1 MDPFQAPYFLIMTPV
16 DSHVDIRSE
25 ADIPERWRAGPIGAL
40 LRYHALGA
48 PLPGRADK
56 PELLIGMCMDSR
68 KHLRIPDNFAFIL
81 RTGGAN
87 LRLAEFRVS
96 YAIAVGGVR
105 AIALI
110 GHTNCG
116 MSGLLARRGLF
127 VDGLVDAGWSRA
139 HAEAHFDRYAPEHE
153 IGREGDFIRGEA
165 RRLRALYPKVEVAP
179 LLYRVEDNSLGVL
192 RE

>member
-1 MDPFQAPYFLIMTPV
+1 MRSLI
-16 DSHVDIRSE
+16 DIRSGS
-25 ADIPERWRAGPIGAL
+25 DIPERWRGTPVGAL
-40 LRYHALGA
+40 LRYHNLGA
-48 PLPGRADK
+48 PVLGRAEK

-68 KHLRIPDNFAFIL
+68 KHLRMPDNFAFIL

-116 MSGLLARRGLF
+116 MSGLSARREQF
-127 VDGLVDAGWSRA
+127 VEGLVAAGWSRA
-139 HAEAHFDRYAPEHE
+139 AAEDHFARHAPQHE
-153 IGREGDFIRGEA
+153 IGAEDEFILAET
-165 RRLRALYPKVEVAP
+165 RRLREIYPKVAVAP
-179 LLYRVEDNSLGVL
+179 LLYRVEDNSIAML
-192 RE
+192 REEGT

>member
-1 MDPFQAPYFLIMTPV
+1 MKTFVEIK
-16 DSHVDIRSE
+16 SE
-25 ADIPERWRAGPIGAL
+25 SDIPGRWRATPIGAL

-48 PLPGRADK
+48 PLPGRAER

-87 LRLAEFRVS
+87 LALSEFRVS

-110 GHTNCG
+110 GYTNCG
-116 MSGLLARRGLF
+116 MSGLSARRGVF
-127 VDGLVDAGWSRA
+127 VEGLVDAGWSRA
-139 HAEAHFDRYAPEHE
+139 EAEKHFDRHAPLHE
-153 IGREGDFIRGEA
+153 IGAEDEFIVAEA

-179 LLYRVEDNSLGVL
+179 LLYRVEDNSVALL

>member
-1 MDPFQAPYFLIMTPV
+1 MKSFIE
-16 DSHVDIRSE
+16 IKSE
-25 ADIPERWRAGPIGAL
+25 ADIPERWRATPIGAL
-40 LRYHALGA
+40 LRYHDLGA
-48 PLPGRADK
+48 PLPGRAER

-87 LRLAEFRVS
+87 LRLSEFRVS

-110 GHTNCG
+110 GHTHCG
-116 MSGLLARRGLF
+116 MSGLSARRGAF
-127 VDGLVDAGWSRA
+127 VDGLVDAGWTRSA
-139 HAEAHFDRYAPEHE
+139 AEEHFDRHAPDHE
-153 IGREGDFIRGEA
+153 IGEESDFIRAET
-165 RRLRALYPKVEVAP
+165 RRLRALYPGVSAAP
-179 LLYRVEDNSLGVL
+179 LLYRVEDNTVALL

>member
-1 MDPFQAPYFLIMTPV
+1 MHALK
-16 DSHVDIRSE
+16 DIRSE

-40 LRYHALGA
+40 LRYHDLGA
-48 PLPGRADK
+48 PLPGRAER

-87 LRLAEFRVS
+87 LRLSEFRVS

-116 MSGLLARRGLF
+116 MSGLAARREPF
-127 VDGLVDAGWSRA
+127 VAGLVDVGWTRA
-139 HAEAHFDRYAPEHE
+139 SAEEHFDRHAPQHE
-153 IGREGDFIRGEA
+153 IGVESAFVRSEA
-165 RRLRALYPKVEVAP
+165 LRLRALYPKVEVAP
-179 LLYRVEDNSLGVL
+179 LIYRVEDNTIALLG
-192 RE
+192 E

>member
-1 MDPFQAPYFLIMTPV
+1 M
-16 DSHVDIRSE
+16 
-25 ADIPERWRAGPIGAL
+25 PERVIEIKSAENIPAKWRDTPIGAF
-40 LRYHALGA
+40 LRFHNLGE
-48 PLPGRADK
+48 PLPGRSDK

-105 AIALI
+105 AIVLL

-116 MSGLLARRGLF
+116 MSGLGTRRHLF
-127 VDGLVDAGWSRA
+127 IDGLVEAGWSRSA
-139 HAEAHFDRYAPEHE
+139 AEVHFDRHAPEHE
-153 IGREGDFIRGEA
+153 IGQETTFIRAEA
-165 RRLRALYPKVEVAP
+165 SRLRALYPKIEVAP
-179 LLYRVEDNSLGVL
+179 LLYRIEDNSIVL
-192 RE
+192 LEE

>member
-1 MDPFQAPYFLIMTPV
+1 MNRLI
-16 DSHVDIRSE
+16 DIAVES
-25 ADIPERWRAGPIGAL
+25 DIPAAYRAGPLGAL
-40 LRYHALGA
+40 LRYHNLGA
-48 PLPGRADK
+48 DMPKRAEK

-105 AIALI
+105 AIALL

-116 MSGLLARRGLF
+116 MSGIKVRRPGF
-127 VDGLVDAGWSRA
+127 IDGLMDVGWTRSA
-139 HAEAHFDRYAPEHE
+139 AEEHFDRHAPQHE
-153 IGREGDFIRGEA
+153 IGLPDEFILAEA

-179 LLYRVEDNSLGVL
+179 LLYRVEDNSVALL

>member
-1 MDPFQAPYFLIMTPV
+1 VNSFIE
-16 DSHVDIRSE
+16 IGSE
-25 ADIPERWRAGPIGAL
+25 ADIPERWRATPIGAL
-40 LRYHALGA
+40 LRYHQLGA
-48 PLPGRADK
+48 PLPGRAAR

-96 YAIAVGGVR
+96 YAIAVGGAR
-105 AIALI
+105 AIALM

-116 MSGLLARRGLF
+116 MSGLAARRGAF
-127 VDGLVDAGWSRA
+127 IDGLVDAGWTRSA
-139 HAEAHFDRYAPEHE
+139 AEEHFDRHAPEHE
-153 IGREGDFIRGEA
+153 IGPEGDFIRSEA
-165 RRLRALYPKVEVAP
+165 RRLRALYPKIAVAP
-179 LLYRVEDNSLGVL
+179 LLYRIEDDSIALL

>member
-1 MDPFQAPYFLIMTPV
+1 MKSFLE
-16 DSHVDIRSE
+16 IRSD
-25 ADIPERWRAGPIGAL
+25 ADIPERWRATPIGAL
-40 LRYHALGA
+40 LRYHDLGA
-48 PLPGRADK
+48 PLPPRAEK

-105 AIALI
+105 AIALV

-116 MSGLLARRGLF
+116 MSGLSARRALF
-127 VDGLVDAGWSRA
+127 VDGLVDVGWTRA
-139 HAEAHFDRYAPEHE
+139 AAEEHFDRLAPEHE
-153 IGREGDFIRGEA
+153 IGPEGDFIRAET

-179 LLYRVEDNSLGVL
+179 LLYRVEDNTIALL

>member
-1 MDPFQAPYFLIMTPV
+1 MKEFIEI
-16 DSHVDIRSE
+16 HSE
-25 ADIPERWRAGPIGAL
+25 ADIPEQWSKSPVGAL
-40 LRYHALGA
+40 LRYHNLKV
-48 PLPGRADK
+48 PLPGRVDA

-68 KHLRIPDNFAFIL
+68 KHLRLPDNFAFIL

-105 AIALI
+105 AIALM

-116 MSGLLARRGLF
+116 MSGLVNRRPAFIAGLMA
-127 VDGLVDAGWSRA
+127 AGWTKEA
-139 HAEAHFDRYAPEHE
+139 AEEHFDRHAPQHE
-153 IGREGDFIRGEA
+153 IGPEDAFILSEA
-165 RRLRALYPKVEVAP
+165 RRLRLLYPKVAVAP
-179 LLYRVEDNSLGVL
+179 LLYRVEDNSVSLL

>member
-1 MDPFQAPYFLIMTPV
+1 MKSFIE
-16 DSHVDIRSE
+16 IRSE
-25 ADIPERWRAGPIGAL
+25 ADVPEGWRDGPIGAL
-40 LRYHALGA
+40 LRYHNLGA
-48 PLPGRADK
+48 PLPGRAER

-116 MSGLLARRGLF
+116 MSGLSARRGAF
-127 VDGLVDAGWSRA
+127 VDGLVEAGWARTA
-139 HAEAHFDRYAPEHE
+139 AEAHFDRFAPEHE
-153 IGREGDFIRGEA
+153 IGPEGDFIRAEA
-165 RRLRALYPKVEVAP
+165 RRLRALYPKVAVAP
-179 LLYRVEDNSLGVL
+179 LLYRVEDNSIALL

>member
-1 MDPFQAPYFLIMTPV
+1 MKSLLEIK
-16 DSHVDIRSE
+16 SE
-25 ADIPERWRAGPIGAL
+25 ADIPESWRHTPIATL
-40 LRYHALGA
+40 LRFHNLGA
-48 PLPGRADK
+48 PLPPRAEK

-116 MSGLLARRGLF
+116 MTGLTARRELF
-127 VDGLVDAGWSRA
+127 IAGLVDVGW
-139 HAEAHFDRYAPEHE
+139 
-153 IGREGDFIRGEA
+153 
-165 RRLRALYPKVEVAP
+165 
-179 LLYRVEDNSLGVL
+179 
-192 RE
+192 

>member
-1 MDPFQAPYFLIMTPV
+1 MDTRT
-16 DSHVDIRSE
+16 DIRSE
-25 ADIPERWRAGPIGAL
+25 ADIPERWRATPIGAL

-48 PLPGRADK
+48 PLPGRAEK

-87 LRLAEFRVS
+87 LRLSEFRVS

-105 AIALI
+105 AIALM

-116 MSGLLARRGLF
+116 MSGLTSRRGTF
-127 VDGLVDAGWSRA
+127 VDGLVDAGWNR
-139 HAEAHFDRYAPEHE
+139 AEAERHFDREAPHHE
-153 IGREGDFIRGEA
+153 IGREDDFIRAEA
-165 RRLRALYPKVEVAP
+165 RRLSALYPRVLVAP
-179 LLYRVEDNSLGVL
+179 LLYRVEDGTIAVLGG
-192 RE
+192 

>member
-1 MDPFQAPYFLIMTPV
+1 MKSFIEIA
-16 DSHVDIRSE
+16 SE
-25 ADIPERWRAGPIGAL
+25 LDIPERWRETPIGAL
-40 LRYHALGA
+40 LRYHDLGA
-48 PLPGRADK
+48 ALPGRAEK

-105 AIALI
+105 AIAVI

-116 MSGLLARRGLF
+116 MSGLGARRDVF
-127 VDGLVDAGWSRA
+127 VNGLVDAGWARRA
-139 HAEAHFDRYAPEHE
+139 AEEHFDRALPAHE
-153 IGREGDFIRGEA
+153 IGAEIDFVVKEA
-165 RRLRALYPKVEVAP
+165 RRLRALYPRIVAAP
-179 LLYRVEDNSLGVL
+179 MIYRVEDNRIDAV
-192 RE
+192 REAP

>member
-1 MDPFQAPYFLIMTPV
+1 MGVSSLIE
-16 DSHVDIRSE
+16 IRAES
-25 ADIPERWRAGPIGAL
+25 DIPERWRKSPIGAL
-40 LRYHALGA
+40 LRYQNLNSTM
-48 PLPGRADK
+48 PQRVDK

-87 LRLAEFRVS
+87 LRLSEFRVS

-105 AIALI
+105 SIALM

-116 MSGLLARRGLF
+116 MSGIAAKREKF
-127 VDGLVDAGWSRA
+127 IDGLVDVGWNRA
-139 HAEAHFDRYAPEHE
+139 AATDHFDRYAIEHE
-153 IGREGDFIRGEA
+153 IGVEIDFIRAEA
-165 RRLRALYPKVEVAP
+165 SRLRVIFPKVDVAP
-179 LLYRVEDNSLGVL
+179 LLYRIEDHSVALL

>member
-1 MDPFQAPYFLIMTPV
+1 MKYSI
-16 DSHVDIRSE
+16 DIRSDE
-25 ADIPERWRAGPIGAL
+25 DIPERWRATPIGAL
-40 LRYHALGA
+40 LRYHNLNS
-48 PLPGRADK
+48 PLPSRAEK

-87 LRLAEFRVS
+87 LRLSEFRVS

-116 MSGLLARRGLF
+116 MSGLAARRGIF
-127 VDGLVDAGWSRA
+127 VDGLVDAGWTRTA
-139 HAEAHFDRYAPEHE
+139 AEKHFDRFAPEHE
-153 IGREGDFIRGEA
+153 IGHEADFIRGEA
-165 RRLRALYPKVEVAP
+165 QRLRTLYPKIDVAP
-179 LLYRVEDNSLGVL
+179 LLYQIEDNAVVLL

>member
-1 MDPFQAPYFLIMTPV
+1 MKSLIEIHS
-16 DSHVDIRSE
+16 DS
-25 ADIPERWRAGPIGAL
+25 DIPERWRAGPIGDL
-40 LRYHALGA
+40 LRYHDLGA
-48 PLPGRADK
+48 PLPPRAEK

-87 LRLAEFRVS
+87 LSLAEFRVS

-105 AIALI
+105 AIALM

-116 MSGLLARRGLF
+116 MSGLAARRALF
-127 VDGLVDAGWSRA
+127 VDGLVDVGWTR
-139 HAEAHFDRYAPEHE
+139 AEAERHFDRYAPEHE
-153 IGREGDFIRGEA
+153 IGPEGDFIRAEA
-165 RRLRALYPKVEVAP
+165 KRLRALYPKVEVAP
-179 LLYRVEDNSLGVL
+179 LIYRIEDNSVAVV

>member
-1 MDPFQAPYFLIMTPV
+1 MSDYIEICTESDLPK
-16 DSHVDIRSE
+16 
-25 ADIPERWRAGPIGAL
+25 RWASTPIGSL
-40 LRYHALGA
+40 LRYHNLGR
-48 PLPGRADK
+48 PLPGRAEA

-87 LRLAEFRVS
+87 LRLSEFRVS

-105 AIALI
+105 AIALM

-116 MSGLLARRGLF
+116 MSGLVNRRSKFITGLMD
-127 VDGLVDAGWSRA
+127 VGWTKEA
-139 HAEAHFDRYAPEHE
+139 AEEHFDRHAPEHE
-153 IGREGDFIRGEA
+153 IGVESDFVRSEA
-165 RRLRALYPKVEVAP
+165 KRLRSLYPKIEVAP
-179 LLYRVEDNSLGVL
+179 LLYRIEDDSVVLL

>member
-1 MDPFQAPYFLIMTPV
+1 MHNFI
-16 DSHVDIRSE
+16 DIRSE
-25 ADIPERWRAGPIGAL
+25 ADIPERWRSTPIGAL
-40 LRYHALGA
+40 LRYHDLGV

-87 LRLAEFRVS
+87 MRLSEFRVS

-105 AIALI
+105 AIALM

-116 MSGLLARRGLF
+116 MSGLVARRGLF
-127 VDGLVDAGWSRA
+127 VEGLVDAGWERGA
-139 HAEAHFDRYAPEHE
+139 AEKHFDTNAPQHE
-153 IGREGDFIRGEA
+153 IGPEGDFIRGEA
-165 RRLRALYPKVEVAP
+165 KRLRALYPKVEVAP
-179 LLYRVEDNSLGVL
+179 LLYRIEDNRVALL

>member
-1 MDPFQAPYFLIMTPV
+1 MKNVAEIA
-16 DSHVDIRSE
+16 SE
-25 ADIPERWRAGPIGAL
+25 ADIPERWRATPIGAL
-40 LRYHALGA
+40 LRYHDLGA
-48 PLPGRADK
+48 PLPPRAEK

-87 LRLAEFRVS
+87 MRLSEFRVS

-116 MSGLLARRGLF
+116 MSGLASRRAQF
-127 VDGLVDAGWSRA
+127 VDGLVDSGWSREL
-139 HAEAHFDRYAPEHE
+139 AERHFDLHAPQHE
-153 IGREGDFIRGEA
+153 IGVEADFIRAEA
-165 RRLRALYPKVEVAP
+165 RRLRALYTKIEVAP
-179 LLYRVEDNSLGVL
+179 LLYIIEDNKIALL
-192 RE
+192 REEP

>member
-1 MDPFQAPYFLIMTPV
+1 MKALIE
-16 DSHVDIRSE
+16 IRSD
-25 ADIPERWRAGPIGAL
+25 ADIPERWRATPIGAL
-40 LRYHALGA
+40 LRYHDLGA
-48 PLPGRADK
+48 PLPGRAER

-68 KHLRIPDNFAFIL
+68 KHLRIPDNFSFIL

-87 LRLAEFRVS
+87 LSLSEFRVS

-116 MSGLLARRGLF
+116 MSGLAARRGLF
-127 VDGLVDAGWSRA
+127 IDGLADAGWSRA
-139 HAEAHFDRYAPEHE
+139 AAETHFDRFAPQHE
-153 IGREGDFIRGEA
+153 IGSEVDFVRAEA

-179 LLYRVEDNSLGVL
+179 LLYRIEDNSIAVVG
-192 RE
+192 E

>member
-1 MDPFQAPYFLIMTPV
+1 MNSYIE
-16 DSHVDIRSE
+16 IKSE
-25 ADIPERWRAGPIGAL
+25 ADIPEHWRPTPIGAL

-48 PLPGRADK
+48 PLPGRAER

-87 LRLAEFRVS
+87 LRQAEFRVS
-96 YAIAVGGVR
+96 YAISVGGVR

-116 MSGLLARRGLF
+116 MSGLIARRGLF
-127 VDGLVDAGWSRA
+127 VEGLVDAGWTRA
-139 HAEAHFDRYAPEHE
+139 AAEEHFDLYAPQHE
-153 IGREGDFIRGEA
+153 IGREGDFIRAETL
-165 RRLRALYPKVEVAP
+165 RLRALYPKVEVAP
-179 LLYRVEDNSLGVL
+179 LLYRIEDNTIALL

>member
-1 MDPFQAPYFLIMTPV
+1 MKNHIEISSD
-16 DSHVDIRSE
+16 
-25 ADIPERWRAGPIGAL
+25 ADIPAHWRATPIGAL
-40 LRYHALGA
+40 LRYHALGE
-48 PLPGRADK
+48 PLPPRAER

-87 LRLAEFRVS
+87 LSLSEFRVS

-116 MSGLLARRGLF
+116 MSGLAARRAPFIEGLIE
-127 VDGLVDAGWSRA
+127 VGWTRGK
-139 HAEAHFDRYAPEHE
+139 AEKHFDRHALEHE
-153 IGREGDFIRGEA
+153 IGSEDDFIRAEA
-165 RRLRALYPKVEVAP
+165 RRLRALYPKVQVAP
-179 LLYRVEDNSLGVL
+179 LLYRIEDNSIAIL